1 MAQVFQAATHTDS
14 KIVVLALEP
23 VHKSRGVQNAEE
35 NAILI
40 TKDTPVAIIVQIGQ
54 APRRI

>member
-14 KIVVLALEP
+14 KTVIVALEP